1 LLAVSIRDVRLM
13 AVGLLVAIFA
23 SPLVA
28 SPLPGPLPLAAW
40 GIGATLTAYLVWAS
54 ARAGSLQSPG
64 SAIGPT
70 AAAAAAAAAFIVGL
84 NVKPV
89 DPLEGPVVAQAA
101 GLAILVLALVPMM
114 GRDVLRLGLSIV
126 LLTLG
131 LVLLMNAWV
140 GALLPLTHY
149 TLVLLIVG
157 IGGATS
163 VLIGRADG
171 ADGDLDTTGSN
182 S

>member
-1 LLAVSIRDVRLM
+1 M

-28 SPLPGPLPLAAW
+28 SPLPDPLPLAAW
-40 GIGATLTAYLVWAS
+40 GIGAALTAYLVWAS
-54 ARAGSLQSPG
+54 ARARSLESPG

-89 DPLEGPVVAQAA
+89 DPLEGPVAQAV